1 MHLEQSLP
9 ASTDR
14 MDADWTA
21 PIWAAIRGH
30 LEGVKAPI
38 NRAIRDTPPPIP
50 CCDAR
55 FNHLL
60 EERSGVARELNRLE
74 ALCAQEFE
82 PGREAEVIEEFL
94 RSSAYFDEDTARVIR
109 DTLMEAL
116 ASLDRRA

>member
-1 MHLEQSLP
+1 MHLEQSFP
-9 ASTDR
+9 ASSDPVE
-14 MDADWTA
+14 ADWSA
-21 PIWAAIRGH
+21 PIWVAIRDH

-60 EERSGVARELNRLE
+60 EERTGIARELNRLE

-82 PGREAEVIEEFL
+82 PGQEAGAIEEFL
-94 RSSAYFDEDTARVIR
+94 QSSAYFDEDTARTIR
-109 DTLMEAL
+109 DTLKAL
-116 ASLDRRA
+116 LATLGRRA